1 LNLAEFQQARERRRA
16 LEVAPRLRCLVCRNC
31 DVICYCA
38 QIKPV
43 RTHIQFVILI
53 HRTEIK
59 RSVATGRMT
68 HLSLPDSVL
77 FEGTDFSEHRK
88 LNAIIEDPSNHP
100 MLLYPGARAVN
111 LTALQE
117 PERQAL
123 LPAGKKPVVIL
134 IDATWSH
141 AKRIRRMSTNLHRL
155 PQIAFSPTK
164 PSMFRVRI
172 QPNELCYSTIEATHH
187 LIGLLDEGAENLN
200 TMLAPFHWMV
210 EKQLKFAAPLGVW
223 QRRRSRPSIASTLS

>member
-1 LNLAEFQQARERRRA
+1 LNLAEFKKTREQRRA
-16 LEVAPRLRCLVCRNC
+16 LEVQPRPRCLVCRNC
-31 DVICYCA
+31 DVICYCG
-38 QIKPV
+38 QITPV
-43 RTHIQFVILI
+43 RTRIQFVILI

-77 FEGTDFSEHRK
+77 FEGTDFSNHRK
-88 LNAIIEDPSNHP
+88 LNAIVQDPSNHP

-111 LTALQE
+111 LTGLS
-117 PERQAL
+117 PTDRRGL
-123 LPAGKKPVVIL
+123 LPEGKRPVVIL

-155 PQIAFSPTK
+155 PQIAFSPTV
-164 PSMFRVRI
+164 PSAFRVRT

-187 LIGLLDEGAENLN
+187 LIGLLDGEAENLSK
-200 TMLAPFHWMV
+200 MLAPFNWMV

-223 QRRRSRPSIASTLS
+223 QRRRSRPA